1 VGETARPERND
12 LPEKEQGGDVRQDT
26 VIGVDLGGTNVRAGL
41 VEGGRL
47 VEVRSVPVRSQGTET
62 DVLED
67 MFSAIDAVLRKGVA
81 GIGAGVPSV
90 IDLKAGIVYDVQNI
104 RSWTK
109 VPLRSHLEACYRL
122 PVYVNNDANCFAA
135 GEKYFGKAK
144 PYDHAVGLILG
155 TGLGA
160 GVIANGRL
168 YSGTNC
174 GAGEFGMLPYLDR
187 NFEAY
192 ASGQFFERVHGASGS
207 ELAARAGR
215 GDADALRI
223 FADYGHHLGEAVK
236 AICYAVDPEV
246 IVLGG
251 SVSKSFRFF
260 SDAMWR
266 TFETFAYSIT
276 KERLKVEVSETENIA
291 ILGAAAL
298 YYDALVK

>member
-1 VGETARPERND
+1 MSA
-12 LPEKEQGGDVRQDT
+12 DT
-26 VIGVDLGGTNVRAGL
+26 VIGVDLGGTNVRAGV
-41 VEGGRL
+41 VEGGGL
-47 VEVRSVPVRSQGTET
+47 TDVRSVTVRSQGSEQ

-67 MFSAIDAVLRKGVA
+67 VFSAIDPVMRPGVA

-90 IDLKAGIVYDVQNI
+90 IDLKTGVVYDVQNI
-104 RSWTK
+104 RSWKK
-109 VPLRSHLEACYRL
+109 VPLKARLEERYRL

-144 PYDHAVGLILG
+144 IYDHAVGLIVG

-168 YSGTNC
+168 YSGVNC

-192 ASGQFFERVHGASGS
+192 ASGQFFERVHGVSGR

-215 GDADALRI
+215 GDGRALEI
-223 FADYGHHLGEAVK
+223 FAEFGRHLGEAVK
-236 AICYAVDPEV
+236 AICYAVDPET

-251 SVSKSFRFF
+251 SVSKSYGFF
-260 SDAMWR
+260 QASMWEIFQ
-266 TFETFAYSIT
+266 TYAYSIA
-276 KERLKVEVSETENIA
+276 KERLKIEISETENIA

-298 YYDALVK
+298 YYDALAK

>member
-1 VGETARPERND
+1 MRP
-12 LPEKEQGGDVRQDT
+12 DT

-47 VEVRSVPVRSQGTET
+47 TDLRSVPVRSQGTER

-67 MFSAIDAVLRKGVA
+67 MFSAIDAVIRKGVA

-90 IDLKAGIVYDVQNI
+90 IDLKNGVVYDVQNI

-109 VPLRSHLEACYRL
+109 VPLKSHLEARYHL
-122 PVYVNNDANCFAA
+122 PAYVNNDANCFAA

-192 ASGQFFERVHGASGS
+192 ASGQFFERVHGVPGR
-207 ELAARAGR
+207 ELAGRAER
-215 GDADALRI
+215 GDPAALGI
-223 FADYGHHLGEAVK
+223 FAEYGRHVGEAVK
-236 AICYAVDPEV
+236 AICYAVDPEA
-246 IVLGG
+246 IILGG

-260 SDAMWR
+260 KDAMWE
-266 TFETFAYSIT
+266 TFQSFAYSIT
-276 KERLKVEVSETENIA
+276 KEGLRIEVSETENIA

-298 YYDALVK
+298 YYDALAA

>member
-1 VGETARPERND
+1 VSA
-12 LPEKEQGGDVRQDT
+12 DT
-26 VIGVDLGGTNVRAGL
+26 VIGVDLGGTNVRAGV

-47 VEVRSVPVRSQGTET
+47 TDVRSAAVRSQGSER

-67 MFSAIDAVLRKGVA
+67 IFSAIDAVMRKDVA
-81 GIGAGVPSV
+81 GLGAGVPSV

-104 RSWTK
+104 RSWKK
-109 VPLRSHLEACYRL
+109 VPLKALLEERYHLPA
-122 PVYVNNDANCFAA
+122 YVNNDANCFAA

-168 YSGTNC
+168 YSGRNC

-192 ASGQFFERVHGASGS
+192 ASGQFFARVHGVSGR
-207 ELAARAGR
+207 ELAGRAER
-215 GDADALRI
+215 GDERALAI
-223 FADYGHHLGEAVK
+223 FAEFGGHLGDAVK

-251 SVSKSFRFF
+251 SVSKSYRFF
-260 SDAMWR
+260 QAAMWD
-266 TFETFAYSIT
+266 TFQSFAYSIT
-276 KERLKVEVSETENIA
+276 KERLKIEVSETENIA

-298 YYDALVK
+298 YYDALAK

>member
-1 VGETARPERND
+1 MSDPA
-12 LPEKEQGGDVRQDT
+12 
-26 VIGVDLGGTNVRAGL
+26 VIGVDLGGTNVRAGI
-41 VEGGRL
+41 VDGGRL
-47 VEVRSVPVRSQGTET
+47 ADVRSVAVRSQGSER

-67 MFSAIDAVLRKGVA
+67 MFGAIDAVMRKDVA

-104 RSWTK
+104 RSWKK
-109 VPLRSHLEACYRL
+109 VPLKAHLEERYGL
-122 PVYVNNDANCFAA
+122 PAYVNNDANCFAA

-144 PYDHAVGLILG
+144 PFDHAVGLILG

-168 YSGTNC
+168 YSGANC
-174 GAGEFGMLPYLDR
+174 GAGEFGMLPYLDQ

-192 ASGQFFERVHGASGS
+192 ASGQFFERVHGVTGRELSG
-207 ELAARAGR
+207 RAER
-215 GDADALRI
+215 GDERALAI
-223 FADYGHHLGEAVK
+223 FAEFGGHLGEAVK

-251 SVSKSFRFF
+251 SVSRSARFF
-260 SDAMWR
+260 QAAMWDA
-266 TFETFAYSIT
+266 FQSFAYSIT
-276 KERLKVEVSETENIA
+276 RERLKVEVSETENIA

-298 YYDALVK
+298 YYDALAK

>member
-1 VGETARPERND
+1 MSGE
-12 LPEKEQGGDVRQDT
+12 T
-26 VIGVDLGGTNVRAGL
+26 VIGIDLGGTNVRAGL

-47 VEVRSVPVRSQGTET
+47 IDVRSVPVRSQGSER

-67 MFSAIDAVLRKGVA
+67 MFSAVDAVMRKGVA

-90 IDLKAGIVYDVQNI
+90 IDLKKGVVYDVQNI
-104 RSWTK
+104 RSWKK
-109 VPLRSHLEACYRL
+109 VPLKAYLEERFHLPA
-122 PVYVNNDANCFAA
+122 YVNNDANCFAA

-144 PYDHAVGLILG
+144 PYDHAVGLIIG

-168 YSGTNC
+168 YSGINC

-192 ASGQFFERVHGASGS
+192 ASGQFFERVHGTSGR
-207 ELAARAGR
+207 EMAARAER
-215 GDADALRI
+215 GDGRALEI
-223 FADYGHHLGEAVK
+223 FAEFGVHGGEAVK

-251 SVSKSFRFF
+251 SVSRSYRFF
-260 SDAMWR
+260 RESLWT
-266 TFETFAYSIT
+266 TFQTFAYSIT
-276 KERLKVEVSETENIA
+276 KERLKIEVSETENIA

-298 YYDALVK
+298 YYDAQAK

>member
-1 VGETARPERND
+1 
-12 LPEKEQGGDVRQDT
+12 
-26 VIGVDLGGTNVRAGL
+26 
-41 VEGGRL
+41 
-47 VEVRSVPVRSQGTET
+47 
-62 DVLED
+62 
-67 MFSAIDAVLRKGVA
+67 MFSAIDAVLRKDVA

-90 IDLKAGIVYDVQNI
+90 IDLKGGVVYDVQNI
-104 RSWTK
+104 RSWKK
-109 VPLRSHLEACYRL
+109 VPLKTYLEERYHL

-144 PYDHAVGLILG
+144 PCDHAVGLILG

-192 ASGQFFERVHGASGS
+192 ASGQFFERVHGVSGR
-207 ELAARAGR
+207 EVAARAER
-215 GDADALRI
+215 GEARALEI
-223 FADYGHHLGEAVK
+223 FAEYGRHLGQAVQ
-236 AICYAVDPEV
+236 AICYSVDPEI

-260 SDAMWR
+260 SAAMWES
-266 TFETFAYSIT
+266 FQTFAYSIT
-276 KERLKVEVSETENIA
+276 KERLRIEVSETENIA

-298 YYDALVK
+298 YYDALAR